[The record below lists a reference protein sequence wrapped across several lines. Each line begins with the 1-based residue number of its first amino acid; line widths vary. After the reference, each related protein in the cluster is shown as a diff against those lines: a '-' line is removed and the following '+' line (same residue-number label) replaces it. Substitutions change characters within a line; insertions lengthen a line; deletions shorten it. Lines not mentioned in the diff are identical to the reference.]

1 MSDCETIRRPQA
13 TLEDVR
19 KILLT
24 QYSLTAIQVQ
34 ELASYNCRNFHVKA
48 VDGITPTSG
57 KTHDL
62 DTAAFHGEPETSA
75 TLEKLTNAGTA
86 KETEEYIL
94 KILNNHLSSPE
105 ILEKVRQQMK
115 CAKHLRSEGFQ
126 CPAVI
131 NTKHGDIFALC
142 GVDGDEENN
151 CHAILLK
158 YIPGQQLGK
167 NTSLVT
173 PEVLV
178 ELGIFLAKLHESLK
192 TSETKE
198 LEVCDEDL
206 WALENMHLLKV
217 YLPYVQNERKRV
229 VLLDIL
235 DKFEAVRN
243 SEKFGCQAKGIIHGD
258 FHDYNII
265 IDEASNATR
274 DLSETSRTVT
284 LAFTQNLQSPSSSVQ
299 SFIKSVV
306 EKYGIIDFE
315 DMRNSYPALELCRL
329 IADLMSDCPHIEMQ
343 SIGGHVI
350 AGYLLINAEP
360 VRQFSFFYET
370 ILASLAQYVVLS
382 AYEYQAQE
390 GENDYLLLGSS
401 EAWHVI
407 QQLKN
412 VEAKSLYGIWNS
424 ILSSYGIK
432 DPLKI

>member
-142 GVDGDEENN
+142 GVDGYILICLVCCINN
-151 CHAILLK
+151 L
-158 YIPGQQLGK
+158 
-167 NTSLVT
+167 TV
-173 PEVLV
+173 
-178 ELGIFLAKLHESLK
+178 
-192 TSETKE
+192 
-198 LEVCDEDL
+198 
-206 WALENMHLLKV
+206 NM
-217 YLPYVQNERKRV
+217 
-229 VLLDIL
+229 
-235 DKFEAVRN
+235 
-243 SEKFGCQAKGIIHGD
+243 
-258 FHDYNII
+258 DYAN
-265 IDEASNATR
+265 
-274 DLSETSRTVT
+274 
-284 LAFTQNLQSPSSSVQ
+284 F
-299 SFIKSVV
+299 
-306 EKYGIIDFE
+306 
-315 DMRNSYPALELCRL
+315 
-329 IADLMSDCPHIEMQ
+329 
-343 SIGGHVI
+343 
-350 AGYLLINAEP
+350 
-360 VRQFSFFYET
+360 
-370 ILASLAQYVVLS
+370 
-382 AYEYQAQE
+382 
-390 GENDYLLLGSS
+390 
-401 EAWHVI
+401 
-407 QQLKN
+407 
-412 VEAKSLYGIWNS
+412 
-424 ILSSYGIK
+424 
-432 DPLKI
+432 